1 MAATDDPCIAGPDQ
15 LSDDERAAV
24 EALLFRLAD
33 DELVVAERYTDW
45 QVRAPTVESDIAIAN
60 VAQDELGHARLWY
73 DLLEDFGATEA
84 ELIFERDP
92 ADFRHATLVELPFE
106 EGDWADAVVRS
117 YCYDVAEYHRLLALE
132 DTAYRPI
139 ATRVGKVLGEED
151 YHRDHAENWVE
162 RLASGE
168 PGTPRVQA
176 AVDRLVP
183 YALALFE
190 PVGGVEADIDD
201 LGLRTE
207 SLADLR
213 ATWFAEV
220 SAFLESV
227 GLSVP
232 EAVDEDGE
240 VVDGA
245 LPEHVGRDGAH
256 TDHWPEL
263 HDEMTHAYRDLGR
276 HEPEEIMEDPEDD

>member
-1 MAATDDPCIAGPDQ
+1 MAATDDPRIAGPDQ

-168 PGTPRVQA
+168 PGTPACRRPSTGSSRPHSPCSNPSA
-176 AVDRLVP
+176 ASRRTSTTSDCAPSRSPTSGRRGSRRCRRSSNRSGSRCPRSSTRTARWSTARSPSTSAATVP
-183 YALALFE
+183 T
-190 PVGGVEADIDD
+190 P
-201 LGLRTE
+201 T
-207 SLADLR
+207 
-213 ATWFAEV
+213 T
-220 SAFLESV
+220 
-227 GLSVP
+227 
-232 EAVDEDGE
+232 
-240 VVDGA
+240 
-245 LPEHVGRDGAH
+245 GRNS
-256 TDHWPEL
+256 T
-263 HDEMTHAYRDLGR
+263 TR
-276 HEPEEIMEDPEDD
+276 